1 MRNLDM
7 ELLRTFVAIS
17 EFSSFAAAADQVHR
31 TQSAVTQQM
40 QRLESQ
46 LGFSIFQKTGRSK
59 QLTAQGSKL
68 LEYAIRI
75 LALND
80 EALGMLDMDDVKGSL
95 RIGAPNDIAETILPS
110 LLARFAKIYPHLRM
124 EIHVGRSPFLMQA
137 LRRGEIDLTLS
148 TRKSDV
154 HPGFI
159 LRTSPTVWL
168 CATDYVHNPANPI
181 KLVVADEPSLFRE
194 LALQSLNAAG
204 IAYHISYV
212 APSLVGIKAAL
223 RAGLGITARSI
234 EMISPEFRVL
244 GESEGFPRL
253 PDVNFFLYLRDEQV
267 GTIAKIVFDTL
278 SKSSHDH
285 GRALSSS
292 VPVPG

>member
-1 MRNLDM
+1 MKNLDM
-7 ELLRTFVAIS
+7 ELLRTFVAIT
-17 EFSSFAAAADQVHR
+17 EFSSFAAAADRVHR

-46 LGFSIFQKTGRSK
+46 LGFAVFQKTGRNK
-59 QLTAQGSKL
+59 LVTAQGAKL
-68 LEYAIRI
+68 LEYAERI

-80 EALGMLDMDDVKGSL
+80 EAISMLDMDDVTGSL

-110 LLARFAKIYPHLRM
+110 LLSRFAKIYPQLRM

-137 LRRGEIDLTLS
+137 LRRGEIDLTVS
-148 TRKSDV
+148 TRKSDA
-154 HPGFI
+154 HPCII

-168 CATDYVHNPANPI
+168 CSSDYIHNPANPV

-194 LALQSLNAAG
+194 IALQSLDRAK
-204 IAYHISYV
+204 IPYRISYV
-212 APSLVGIKAAL
+212 APTLVGIKAAL

-234 EMISPEFRVL
+234 EMISPELRVL
-244 GESEGFPRL
+244 GESDGFPRL

-267 GTIAKIVFDTL
+267 GTIAKMVFDTL
-278 SKSSHDH
+278 SKGIPDH
-285 GRALSSS
+285 GRAVSSL
-292 VPVPG
+292 

>member
-7 ELLRTFVAIS
+7 ELLRTFVAIT
-17 EFSSFAAAADQVHR
+17 EFSTFAAAADRVHR

-46 LGFSIFQKTGRSK
+46 LGFTVFQKAGRNK
-59 QLTAQGSKL
+59 QLTAQGAKL
-68 LEYAIRI
+68 LEYAARI

-80 EALGMLDMDDVKGSL
+80 EAISMLDMDDVTGSL
-95 RIGAPNDIAETILPS
+95 RIGAPNDTAETILPS
-110 LLARFAKIYPHLRM
+110 LLSRFAKIYPQLRM
-124 EIHVGRSPFLMQA
+124 EIHAGRSPFLMQA
-137 LRRGEIDLTLS
+137 LRRGEIDLTVS
-148 TRKSDV
+148 TRKTDA
-154 HPGFI
+154 HPGII

-168 CATDYVHNPANPI
+168 CSSDYIHNPANPV

-194 LALQSLNAAG
+194 IALQALDQAK
-204 IAYHISYV
+204 IPYRISYV
-212 APSLVGIKAAL
+212 APTLVGIKAAL

-234 EMISPEFRVL
+234 EMIGPELRVL

-267 GTIAKIVFDTL
+267 GTVARMVFDTL
-278 SKSSHDH
+278 SKGTHDH
-285 GRALSSS
+285 VRAINISS
-292 VPVPG
+292 

>member
-7 ELLRTFVAIS
+7 ELLRTFVAIA
-17 EFSSFAAAADQVHR
+17 EFSSFAAAADRVHR

-46 LGFSIFQKTGRSK
+46 LGFTLFQKAGRTK
-59 QLTAQGSKL
+59 QLTTQGAKL
-68 LEYAIRI
+68 LEYAVRI

-80 EALGMLDMDDVKGSL
+80 EAISMLDMDDVTGSL

-110 LLARFAKIYPHLRM
+110 LLSRFAKIYPQLRM

-137 LRRGEIDLTLS
+137 LRRGEIDLTVS
-148 TRKSDV
+148 TRKTDA
-154 HPGFI
+154 HPGII

-168 CATDYVHNPANPI
+168 CSSDYIHNPANPV

-194 LALQSLNAAG
+194 IALQSLDQAK
-204 IAYHISYV
+204 IPYRISYV
-212 APSLVGIKAAL
+212 APTLVGIKAAL

-234 EMISPEFRVL
+234 EMISPELRVL
-244 GESEGFPRL
+244 GAAEGFPRL

-267 GTIAKIVFDTL
+267 GTIARMVFDTL
-278 SKSSHDH
+278 SKGTHDH
-285 GRALSSS
+285 VRGLSSQ
-292 VPVPG
+292 

>member
-7 ELLRTFVAIS
+7 ELLRTFVAIT
-17 EFSSFAAAADQVHR
+17 EFSSFAAAADRVHR

-46 LGFSIFQKTGRSK
+46 LGFAVFQKTGRNK
-59 QLTAQGSKL
+59 QLTTQGAKL
-68 LEYAIRI
+68 LEYATRI

-80 EALGMLDMDDVKGSL
+80 EAISMLDMDDVTGSL

-110 LLARFAKIYPHLRM
+110 LLSRFAKIYPQLRM

-137 LRRGEIDLTLS
+137 LRRGEIDLTVS
-148 TRKSDV
+148 TRKSDAY
-154 HPGFI
+154 PSII
-159 LRTSPTVWL
+159 LRTSPTVWF
-168 CATDYVHNPANPI
+168 CSSDYVHNPANPV

-194 LALQSLNAAG
+194 IALQSLDQAK
-204 IAYHISYV
+204 IPYRISYV
-212 APSLVGIKAAL
+212 APTLVGIKAAL

-234 EMISPEFRVL
+234 EMIGPELRVL

-253 PDVNFFLYLRDEQV
+253 PDVNFFLYLRDQQV
-267 GTIAKIVFDTL
+267 GTIAKMVFDTL
-278 SKSSHDH
+278 SKGTYDH
-285 GRALSSS
+285 GRSLSS
-292 VPVPG
+292 P

>member
-7 ELLRTFVAIS
+7 ELLRTFVAIT
-17 EFSSFAAAADQVHR
+17 EFSSFAAAADRVHR

-46 LGFSIFQKTGRSK
+46 LGFAVFQKTGRNK
-59 QLTAQGSKL
+59 QLTAQGAKL
-68 LEYAIRI
+68 LEYAVRI
-75 LALND
+75 LGLND
-80 EALGMLDMDDVKGSL
+80 EAISMLDMDDVTGSL

-110 LLARFAKIYPHLRM
+110 LLSRFAKIYPHLRM

-137 LRRGEIDLTLS
+137 LRRGEIDLTVS
-148 TRKSDV
+148 TRKTDA
-154 HPGFI
+154 HPGII

-168 CATDYVHNPANPI
+168 CSSDYIHNPANPV

-194 LALQSLNAAG
+194 IALQSLDQAK
-204 IAYHISYV
+204 IPYRISYV
-212 APSLVGIKAAL
+212 SPTLVGIKAAL

-234 EMISPEFRVL
+234 EMISPELRVL

-267 GTIAKIVFDTL
+267 GTIAKMVFDTL
-278 SKSSHDH
+278 SKGTHDH
-285 GRALSSS
+285 VRSLSS
-292 VPVPG
+292 P